1 MTILTHVKSRRA
13 LLAGGLALAF
23 LLHPCLGVLLAAPP
37 PQPPKTPNILF
48 VIIDDIGID
57 QMRIFGY
64 QLDNQARTPANDTV
78 ALAGVRFR
86 NAWAMPECS
95 PSRVS
100 FFTGRYP
107 MRTGVLNISLDNTL
121 ANSQMS
127 PFEFTTPKVL
137 QDQGYRSGFFC
148 KWHLTAFPSNNEQG
162 DPNPGNPSGNAAPRD
177 LLSVLVQAE
186 KKKSEAKTES

>member
-13 LLAGGLALAF
+13 LLAGSLALAF

-37 PQPPKTPNILF
+37 PQSPKTPNILF

-64 QLDNQARTPANDTV
+64 QRDNQARTPMIDTI

-95 PSRVS
+95 PSRVA

-107 MRTGVLNISLDNTL
+107 MRTGALNISLDNT
-121 ANSQMS
+121 
-127 PFEFTTPKVL
+127 
-137 QDQGYRSGFFC
+137 
-148 KWHLTAFPSNNEQG
+148 
-162 DPNPGNPSGNAAPRD
+162 
-177 LLSVLVQAE
+177 
-186 KKKSEAKTES
+186 

>member
-1 MTILTHVKSRRA
+1 SHRKDLSMRRIRAMLPGIL
-13 LLAGGLALAF
+13 LL
-23 LLHPCLGVLLAAPP
+23 LGVTSATPGILPSSVAEAAPHRP
-37 PQPPKTPNILF
+37 PNILF

-64 QLDNQARTPANDTV
+64 QADNQAHTPSIDTI
-78 ALAGVRFR
+78 ALGGVRFR

-127 PFEFTTPKVL
+127 PFEAGIPKVL
-137 QDQGYRSGFFC
+137 HGKGYKNAFFG
-148 KWHLTAFPSNNEQG
+148 KWHLTSFASNDPNG
-162 DPNPGNPSGNAAPRD
+162 NPNPG
-177 LLSVLVQAE
+177 Q
-186 KKKSEAKTES
+186 